1 MRRFAALLTAACLA
15 AGPTAGQDKTPTPAA
30 DALASLPKNGWVS
43 AGKVKVKPWFADE
56 GEFRLVMK
64 FVPDKTA
71 AGTAEPKGK
80 VMLGFDLS
88 KDGQAEVVL
97 QPADGRYELIEGKSG
112 TTLRIV
118 REGQFPEKTNAF
130 KKVQARYESNNKV
143 RLDGGKL
150 AFPDGL
156 TVDAWGNLPADV
168 KHTGSLTFVPK

>member
-1 MRRFAALLTAACLA
+1 MRRLAALLTAAFLA
-15 AGPTAGQDKTPTPAA
+15 AGPTAGQDKTATPAA

-56 GEFRLVMK
+56 GAYRLVMK

-71 AGTAEPKGK
+71 AGKAEPKGK
-80 VMLGFDLS
+80 VTLGFDLS

-112 TTLRIV
+112 TRLRIV
-118 REGQFPEKTNAF
+118 REGEFPEKTNAF
-130 KKVQARYESNNKV
+130 VKVKALYESENQV

-150 AFPDGL
+150 TFPEGF
-156 TVDAWGNLPADV
+156 TVAAWGSLPGDV
-168 KHTGSLTFVPK
+168 KHAGSLTFVPK

>member
-1 MRRFAALLTAACLA
+1 MRRFAALLTAVFLA
-15 AGPTAGQDKTPTPAA
+15 AGPSASQDKAATPAA

-56 GEFRLVMK
+56 GEYHLVMK

-71 AGTAEPKGK
+71 AGKAEPKGK

-97 QPADGRYELIEGKSG
+97 QPADGRYELIEGNSG

-118 REGQFPEKTNAF
+118 RAGLFPKKTSAFEKEN
-130 KKVQARYESNNKV
+130 ARYESDNKV
-143 RLDGGKL
+143 RIDGGKL
-150 AFPDGL
+150 VFPEGF
-156 TVDAWGNLPADV
+156 TVAAWGSLPGDV
-168 KHTGSLTFVPK
+168 KHAGSLVFVPK